1 MRIRSIS
8 VFATFVILLSACGIT
23 YKPPTA
29 SNRASIDFRDAR
41 NVLGL
46 TLYKN
51 GADCSEPV
59 LAAHP
64 REINDMLFVEAGQA
78 IAFNFYWLPPEK
90 VCQIQVSL
98 IPEAYGNYGVVA
110 SLDST
115 HCRISFV
122 DRDNPSRNPAEAIKL
137 KQMKFI
143 QSLGIRN
150 TCAPMN

>member
-1 MRIRSIS
+1 MRIHSIC
-8 VFATFVILLSACGIT
+8 VFATVAILLSACGIT
-23 YKPPTA
+23 YKSPTA
-29 SNRASIDFRDAR
+29 SNRATIDFRDAQ
-41 NVLGL
+41 NIVGL

-59 LAAHP
+59 LVAHP
-64 REINDMLFVEAGQA
+64 REINDMLFVEAGQI

-98 IPEAYGNYGVVA
+98 VPEPYGNYGVVA

-122 DRDNPSRNPAEAIKL
+122 DRNNPSRNTAEAIKL
-137 KQMKFI
+137 IQMKFI
-143 QSLGIRN
+143 QSLGIRSS
-150 TCAPMN
+150 CAPMN